1 MDNQDFQKWMLRTR
15 IGIEELSRITG
26 LAPQKIRQYLKG
38 QRKIDSILENRLK
51 GIENAKKDN
60 G

>member
-1 MDNQDFQKWMLRTR
+1 MDSQDFQKWMLRTR

-51 GIENAKKDN
+51 GIENAKKEN

>member
-1 MDNQDFQKWMLRTR
+1 MLRTR

-51 GIENAKKDN
+51 GIENAKKEN